1 MKNDYVTL
9 ESVKK
14 ALDVNKHLI
23 KESVILEIADLCG
36 TWATVILLQ
45 EYEAGNKIEATGGLF
60 VEYASNEE
68 LRFGLFAE
76 LTCCLKDYFG
86 VMHEMYKKYNGN
98 ERYIQLL
105 TKLLVEIT
113 SRKMLNCFDEVSLH
127 GEMIKSV
134 VKRTTVYSSKVVT
147 DADGCVIDIE
157 VYLN

>member
-1 MKNDYVTL
+1 MKLINFIKLKRRGKNEMKNDYVTL

-36 TWATVILLQ
+36 TWSTVILLQ

-76 LTCCLKDYFG
+76 LTCCLKDYFL
-86 VMHEMYKKYNGN
+86 VLCTRCIRSTTEMKDIYN
-98 ERYIQLL
+98 Y
-105 TKLLVEIT
+105 
-113 SRKMLNCFDEVSLH
+113 
-127 GEMIKSV
+127 
-134 VKRTTVYSSKVVT
+134 
-147 DADGCVIDIE
+147 
-157 VYLN
+157 